1 MIYSVLFD
9 ELRGMTLVSIFVAIA
24 LLGSFYNA
32 TLRMKLSYVLW
43 MGSNVCLCIHNF
55 LIKEYSQ
62 AFLFGAYLITSIIGI
77 KNTWYD
83 KSWFGR
89 RE

>member
-1 MIYSVLFD
+1 
-9 ELRGMTLVSIFVAIA
+9 MTLTSVFVGIA

-43 MGSNVCLCIHNF
+43 MISNVYLCTHNL

-62 AFLFGAYLITSIIGI
+62 AFLLGAYLITSMIGM
-77 KNTWYD
+77 KNTWHD
-83 KSWFGR
+83 KDWFCR
-89 RE
+89 RS

>member
-1 MIYSVLFD
+1 
-9 ELRGMTLVSIFVAIA
+9 MTLTSIFVGIA

-43 MGSNVCLCIHNF
+43 MISNIYLCVHNF
-55 LIKEYSQ
+55 CIKEYSQ
-62 AFLFGAYLITSIIGI
+62 AFLFGAYLITSAIGM
-77 KNTWYD
+77 KNTWHD